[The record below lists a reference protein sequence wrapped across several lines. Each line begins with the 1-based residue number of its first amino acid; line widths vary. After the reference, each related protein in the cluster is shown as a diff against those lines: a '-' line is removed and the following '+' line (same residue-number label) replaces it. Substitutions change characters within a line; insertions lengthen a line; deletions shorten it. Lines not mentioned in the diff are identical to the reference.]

1 MENLKNS
8 KKSLID
14 MKGKLLHDEHTN
26 VVYLSPW
33 LRYEYGNQNHSD
45 FYHRLTRLLNGIGV
59 EVLSAFG

>member
-14 MKGKLLHDEHTN
+14 MKGKLLHDKYTN

-33 LRYEYGNQNHSD
+33 LRYEYENQNHSD
-45 FYHRLTRLLNGIGV
+45 FYHRLTGLLNGIGI
-59 EVLSAFG
+59 E